1 MAEAKPFIIELVNKL
16 IIEAKKINI
25 NILKVFLFGSQTNG
39 TAHNWSDIDLAVVSK
54 DFVGDYFDDSQK
66 IRRAKLNTSYDL
78 EIHPFR
84 PEDFTEDNPFVLEI
98 LKTGIRIV

>member
-1 MAEAKPFIIELVNKL
+1 
-16 IIEAKKINI
+16 
-25 NILKVFLFGSQTNG
+25 LKVFLFGSQTNG